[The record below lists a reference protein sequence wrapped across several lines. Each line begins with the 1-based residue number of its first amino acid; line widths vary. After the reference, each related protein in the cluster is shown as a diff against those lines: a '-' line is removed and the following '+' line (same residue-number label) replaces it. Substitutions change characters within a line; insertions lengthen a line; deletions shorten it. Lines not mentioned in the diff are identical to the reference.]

1 MDTAFVRVK
10 RCFALRLKN
19 KVYIQVIRAW
29 NELFRFMALRTRHI
43 SFILHLSEVKFTTR
57 LVIPMDIDGLCWVPM
72 DPIGF
77 HSKNGYRRIPSD
89 NICALFD
96 FHLTS
101 GTLSRQTYF
110 TSVGRCYEYNF
121 AYSIGKNT
129 FPMGVYWK
137 CMAKSVY
144 LHYLTEN

>member
-43 SFILHLSEVKFTTR
+43 SFIRHLSEVRFTTR
-57 LVIPMDIDGLCWVPM
+57 LVIPMDMAGLRWVPM

-77 HSKNGYRRIPSD
+77 QSINGYRRIPSY
-89 NICALFD
+89 NISARFD

-101 GTLSRQTYF
+101 GTLSRQTYL

-121 AYSIGKNT
+121 AYFVGKNT
-129 FPMGVYWK
+129 FL
-137 CMAKSVY
+137 SVCIGNVWQKVDI
-144 LHYLTEN
+144 YLT

>member
-57 LVIPMDIDGLCWVPM
+57 LVIPMDIDGLRWVPM

-77 HSKNGYRRIPSD
+77 HSLYYGWDGINISCLQ
-89 NICALFD
+89 NICVQNTIIIVWNKIVSIVSKNEPAIVL
-96 FHLTS
+96 LTGES
-101 GTLSRQTYF
+101 T
-110 TSVGRCYEYNF
+110 RC
-121 AYSIGKNT
+121 
-129 FPMGVYWK
+129 
-137 CMAKSVY
+137 C
-144 LHYLTEN
+144 

>member
-1 MDTAFVRVK
+1 
-10 RCFALRLKN
+10 
-19 KVYIQVIRAW
+19 
-29 NELFRFMALRTRHI
+29 MALRTRHI

-57 LVIPMDIDGLCWVPM
+57 LVIPMDIDGLRWVPM

-89 NICALFD
+89 NISALFD

-101 GTLSRQTYF
+101 VLFRIERILHPLEGVTNRILPIPS
-110 TSVGRCYEYNF
+110 E
-121 AYSIGKNT
+121 KNA

-137 CMAKSVY
+137 CMEKSRY
-144 LHYLTEN
+144 LPYLTEN